1 MKKKVLIGLVAVA
14 LVVGVVSA
22 NLVSNTVTYGT
33 KKTHLSIVVA
43 PLTPTTSNW
52 DNETVQ
58 FFTVGQLNVVIIVTV
73 TNTTAGATS
82 MTPFPVFFNDT
93 ATTQGKPGMGTTAI
107 YTSPTYSI
115 QGVPPKGMQPPPFVK
130 FSDNMTSAND
140 GTSYST
146 TIVAQAVG

>member
-1 MKKKVLIGLVAVA
+1 MKKKMLIGLVAIA

-22 NLVSNTVTYGT
+22 NLVSNSVTYAT
-33 KKTHLSIVVA
+33 KKTHLSITV
-43 PLTPTTSNW
+43 TPTTGVTSNW

-58 FFTVGQLNVVIIVTV
+58 FFTVGQLNVVLIVTV

-93 ATTQGKPGMGTTAI
+93 ATQGKAPMGTTAT

-115 QGVPPKGMQPPPFVK
+115 QGTSQKQMQLPPFVK

-146 TIVAQAVG
+146 TIVAQAVS